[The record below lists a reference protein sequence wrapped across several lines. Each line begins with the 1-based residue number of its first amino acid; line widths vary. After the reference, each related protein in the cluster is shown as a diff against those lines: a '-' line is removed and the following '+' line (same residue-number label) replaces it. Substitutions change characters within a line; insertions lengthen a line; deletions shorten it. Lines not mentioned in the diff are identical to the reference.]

1 MNKKV
6 TQITLAGK
14 TYPYRIT
21 MGAFVRFKN
30 ATGRDVSTLA
40 KDDVTDNLR
49 FVHCCILSA
58 CKADGVEFPYDF
70 EDFADLLSPEDMGAL
85 FAGMAGAEG
94 DADEKKTKAKA

>member
-14 TYPYRIT
+14 AYPYRIT

-40 KDDVTDNLR
+40 KDDVSDNLR
-49 FVHCCILSA
+49 FVHCCLLSA

-70 EDFADLLSPEDMGAL
+70 EDFADLLSPEDMGAI
-85 FAGMAGAEG
+85 FAGMAEG